1 MTCPICFF
9 RDSYQRSLKVKTF
22 NESRFEIKLAKY
34 KKLYIDEIHLMNSL
48 RDCSCYE
55 EYNNDSLV
63 LWLDEFLFELKQSVV
78 KINDAFDQI
87 LETYLKYITE
97 NQRSSLNHLFSFLEN
112 NKLTDRTADASQ
124 LVKILFRARWKGEY
138 DSNDIKEYFHIPFSL
153 RSLVGSQRF
162 SISGLPLLY
171 LGSSVLTVE
180 KELEGNDEQLN
191 YSAFLPSYSAICQF
205 KIFSLTNSIND
216 LIENS
221 LPGLLEAECSVLYSG
236 FKLRF
241 LKEIQANILLQ
252 ICTFPTDSKQSFIP
266 EYVIPQMLTSA
277 LQQNDFHGLSF
288 PSTKCFDDLKD
299 NHSFSSHHL
308 NVVLFTEYDVNND
321 HDLGLL
327 NRFFTYVENKK
338 PYVTCDDVLA
348 EINKVVEINKNNNIN
363 NTDYVMPLC
372 RIKLQMEYLE
382 QSMIDGIK
390 YYDTQTGKIELGLY
404 MKMVEDMHKI
414 VTERVAYKS
423 LKRTKNSW
431 ILLLRRLF

>member
-22 NESRFEIKLAKY
+22 NESRFEVKLAKY
-34 KKLYIDEIHLMNSL
+34 KELYIDEMHRMGSL

-55 EYNNDSLV
+55 EYNNESLV
-63 LWLDEFLFELKQSVV
+63 LWLDEFLFELKSSVE
-78 KINDAFDQI
+78 KISDAFDQI
-87 LETYLKYITE
+87 LFTYLKYITE
-97 NQRSSLNHLFSFLEN
+97 NQRSSINHLFSFLEKN
-112 NKLTDRTADASQ
+112 NLTEIITDPSQ
-124 LVKILFRARWKGEY
+124 LVKILFRARWKGDYET
-138 DSNDIKEYFHIPFSL
+138 NDIKEYFHIPFSL
-153 RSLVGSQRF
+153 RTLVGSQRF

-180 KELEGNDEQLN
+180 KELEGNNEQLN
-191 YSAFLPSYSAICQF
+191 YSAFLPSYSDIYQF

-216 LIENS
+216 LLENS
-221 LPGLLEAECSVLYSG
+221 LPGLFEAECSVPYSD

-241 LKEIQANILLQ
+241 LQEIQANILLQ

-277 LQQNDFHGLSF
+277 LQQTGFHGLSF

-299 NHSFSSHHL
+299 NHRFSSHHL
-308 NVVLFTEYDVNND
+308 NVVLFTQYDANND
-321 HDLGLL
+321 HDLELL
-327 NRFFTYVENKK
+327 NRFFTYVENRKIS
-338 PYVTCDDVLA
+338 VTCNDVLA
-348 EINKVVEINKNNNIN
+348 EIDKVVEINKSNNIN

-372 RIKLQMEYLE
+372 RIKLQIEYLE
-382 QSMIDGIK
+382 QSMIDGTK

-414 VTERVAYKS
+414 VAERVA
-423 LKRTKNSW
+423 
-431 ILLLRRLF
+431 